1 MNGPSENRFRETG
14 WRRPLT
20 NAEQAELRAWLAA
33 HPEVQADWQAEA
45 TLNTALRKLSDAPL
59 PTNFTARVLQEIER
73 DAAAARQRAGFWR
86 SVDWRRWLP
95 RTALAGLAVVAVI
108 LSLRFQQAAAHA
120 RMGRSV
126 AAMAMA
132 PSPDLLKDFES
143 IKRLQA
149 APVADKELLKLLR

>member
-1 MNGPSENRFRETG
+1 MNGPSENRFRETA

-20 NAEQAELRAWLAA
+20 DAEQAELRAWLAA
-33 HPEVQADWQAEA
+33 HPEAQADWQAEA
-45 TLNTALRKLSDAPL
+45 ALNTALRKLPDAPV
-59 PTNFTARVLQEIER
+59 PTNFTARVLGEIER
-73 DAAAARQRAGFWR
+73 NAAAAQQRAGFSR
-86 SVDWRRWLP
+86 LVDWRRWLP
-95 RTALAGLAVVAVI
+95 RAALAGLAVVAFI
-108 LSLRFQQAAAHA
+108 LALQMEQAAARA